1 MKKAIHHEEYEEQL
15 VTPLRA
21 PPPHAWRGWIAI
33 SAMRPFT
40 MCADSASSPGE
51 RRDSAIGSGMPIA
64 PRILML
70 LHASPIVET
79 IIGCAIEVHRNLGAG
94 LLESAYS
101 PALTYEWQNAGLDF
115 LSEVAVPV
123 EYKGL
128 HLSCGYRVDFVV
140 AGLIVVETKS
150 MDKLLPIHQA
160 QMLTYLKLL
169 KLKQGLLINFNVPVL
184 KDGIRSVLN

>member
-1 MKKAIHHEEYEEQL
+1 
-15 VTPLRA
+15 
-21 PPPHAWRGWIAI
+21 
-33 SAMRPFT
+33 MR
-40 MCADSASSPGE
+40 
-51 RRDSAIGSGMPIA
+51 
-64 PRILML
+64 
-70 LHASPIVET
+70 
-79 IIGCAIEVHRNLGAG
+79 
-94 LLESAYS
+94 
-101 PALTYEWQNAGLDF
+101 QNAGLDF

-123 EYKGL
+123 ECKGL